1 MAKQR
6 APVFRNLLSYE
17 VNRTSDLL
25 RRIASVR
32 LRREHGVSLMEWRTL
47 ARIEAMQPVML
58 RDLVEHSSTDKAQI
72 SRIVTG
78 LVGVGWVERTAHA
91 TDARSATLAL
101 TPEGTAMA
109 RVLGRAARE
118 RDRTLRSV
126 LTSRE
131 AEQLIAILAK
141 LRGKAEGLAE
151 SEERKK

>member
-6 APVFRNLLSYE
+6 TPVFRNLLSYE

-25 RRIASVR
+25 RRIASVS

-78 LVGVGWVERTAHA
+78 LVCVGWVERTAHA

-101 TPEGTAMA
+101 TAEGTAMA
-109 RVLGRAARE
+109 RTLGRAARE
-118 RDRTLRSV
+118 RDRALRSA
-126 LTSRE
+126 LTQKE
-131 AEQLIAILAK
+131 AGQLIAILAK
-141 LRGKAEGLAE
+141 VRGKAERLVE
-151 SEERKK
+151 SEERE